1 MAQFHKHF
9 IWWMLNVLYFRGQTM
24 STGLCYIAIV
34 TIGLAKVVVNSDDS
48 LVQKLGLSEWISNM
62 LTSMSFPIICSN
74 GWLILS
80 SGVCSS
86 SFIIDLGS
94 YWIMLNL
101 LLTWVCLQ
109 TTQFYYKFYA
119 EHLINCD
126 MGMVLK
132 EMQRVIKKNYLAVRM
147 DSGLINRIDKCMEHM
162 NTCIPRPLKCKLSF
176 TCVVV
181 LREMT

>member
-1 MAQFHKHF
+1 
-9 IWWMLNVLYFRGQTM
+9 M

-48 LVQKLGLSEWISNM
+48 LVQKLGLPEWISNM

-101 LLTWVCLQ
+101 LLT
-109 TTQFYYKFYA
+109 
-119 EHLINCD
+119 
-126 MGMVLK
+126 
-132 EMQRVIKKNYLAVRM
+132 
-147 DSGLINRIDKCMEHM
+147 
-162 NTCIPRPLKCKLSF
+162 
-176 TCVVV
+176 
-181 LREMT
+181 